1 MVISKNIRQAYSEVD
16 AFLEQLDDIQKNQIP
31 EKLRKFFKNEKDN
44 TYIKHINCSISI
56 SEQNLKEET
65 LGIIA
70 LLNLQYWCKDEEEK
84 KKLLE
89 KYSEN
94 ERIYQEELKE
104 KYNPD
109 NLFNR
114 EQEKITN
121 EQNDK
126 TQIIQYKESL
136 IVKIFKKIKSFLSK

>member
-1 MVISKNIRQAYSEVD
+1 MVISKNTRQAYSEVD
-16 AFLEQLDDIQKNQIP
+16 EFLEQLDDIHKNQIP
-31 EKLRKFFKNEKDN
+31 EKLRKVFKNEKDN
-44 TYIKHINCSISI
+44 TYIKHINSEIPI

-89 KYSEN
+89 RYSEN
-94 ERIYQEELKE
+94 ERIYQEKLKE

-114 EQEKITN
+114 KQEKITN
-121 EQNDK
+121 YQNDK
-126 TQIIQYKESL
+126 TQIIQYKEFL
-136 IVKIFKKIKSFLSK
+136 IVKIFKKIKSFFSE

>member
-1 MVISKNIRQAYSEVD
+1 MNISTNTRQAYSEVD
-16 AFLEQLDDIQKNQIP
+16 EFLEQLDDIHRNQIP

-44 TYIKHINCSISI
+44 TYIKHINSAIPISD
-56 SEQNLKEET
+56 QNLKEET

-94 ERIYQEELKE
+94 ERIYQEKLKE

-114 EQEKITN
+114 KQEKIIN
-121 EQNDK
+121 EQNNK
-126 TQIIQYKESL
+126 TQIIQYKDSL
-136 IVKIFKKIKSFLSK
+136 IIKLFKKIKSFF